1 MRKANLYSPIY
12 EERRKE
18 IISDNM
24 KIGKKV
30 LMRLL
35 SWLVVLFVVLSLMIL
50 SNKPPINGY
59 EISIY
64 DVYPT
69 YLWIFL
75 GATLFFSECI
85 FLLKLFSNDRS
96 KLWLIAFLS
105 MIMVNSILCFMPL
118 IRGYFF
124 YGKGD
129 ALTHVFF
136 VRQIIERGRIGVDVY
151 PAGHLMAA
159 FFSKVLHISPFLA
172 VNIVP
177 PLFYL
182 FYIFSIYLFSKKFF
196 KDEKELILALMILT
210 LPIQSS
216 ISTIFVPNA
225 LSFFMIPIIFYTIFS
240 NNLQFLRK
248 TLILFIFIL
257 TLFLYHSVT
266 AAYTCILIFIVVIVM
281 AIFSDKTDISISFVN
296 TKILYKLLFL
306 VSIVIGIGIL
316 MMYFLSP
323 QFFSY
328 ILFKFTTLF
337 NSVPQSKV
345 YGELVKRAK
354 PTIFD
359 ILKIFLLKFGQLITI
374 LLYSLFLFLL
384 IIYNK
389 KKKHYTFGCRL
400 IFLLVGIMFFVMVGL
415 FSFFGKFLL
424 SFSRTFKFLLFLLP
438 LFIAS
443 SWKYTMYF
451 SGKVKLFCIITFVFF
466 VTVLIFFSLW
476 TALPSPLSK
485 IENQQE
491 TQMSLK
497 GASWFFEKNGGL
509 KTFELSPL
517 HREYDALGRRGVLR
531 LDKNVNPPN
540 HFTYD
545 HNQFFGEMYKEDRY
559 LSICAQ
565 SRIYSPKIW
574 PEFRDR
580 WKYDPEDFKKLEIDY
595 TVNKI
600 YFNGDVEFYYIK
612 TGQ

>member
-1 MRKANLYSPIY
+1 
-12 EERRKE
+12 
-18 IISDNM
+18 M
-24 KIGKKV
+24 KIEKKV
-30 LMRLL
+30 LIRLS
-35 SWLVVLFVVLSLMIL
+35 SWLAILFVVLSLMIL
-50 SNKPPINGY
+50 SNKPLINGY

-69 YLWIFL
+69 GLWIFL
-75 GATLFFSECI
+75 GAALFFSECI
-85 FLLKLFSNDRS
+85 FLSKLFSDDRS
-96 KLWLIAFLS
+96 KRWLIAFLL
-105 MIMVNSILCFMPL
+105 MIMVNSILSFMPL

-129 ALTHVFF
+129 PLTHVFF
-136 VRQIIERGRIGVDVY
+136 VRQIIERGRIGADVY
-151 PAGHLMAA
+151 PASHLMAA

-182 FYIFSIYLFSKKFF
+182 FYIFSIYPFSKKFF
-196 KDEKELILALMILT
+196 KDEKELVLALMILT

-281 AIFSDKTDISISFVN
+281 TIFSNKTDISISFVN

-306 VSIVIGIGIL
+306 VSIVIGAGIL
-316 MMYFLSP
+316 IMRFMAP

-337 NSVPQSKV
+337 NGVSQFKA
-345 YGELVKRAK
+345 YMELANRTKSS
-354 PTIFD
+354 IFD
-359 ILKIFLLKFGQLITI
+359 IFKIFLLKFGGLI
-374 LLYSLFLFLL
+374 FLFLYTSL
-384 IIYNK
+384 LFLLVIYYK
-389 KKKHYTFGCRL
+389 KKKQFILDARL
-400 IFLLVGIMFFVMVGL
+400 IFLIIGILFFVTVTLYMFFGG
-415 FSFFGKFLL
+415 FSLT
-424 SFSRTFKFLLFLLP
+424 FSRTFKFLLFLLP
-438 LFIAS
+438 LFVAS
-443 SWKYTMYF
+443 SWKYIMYF
-451 SGKVKLFCIITFVFF
+451 PYRIKLFCIIVFVFLI
-466 VTVLIFFSLW
+466 TVLIFFSLW

-491 TQMSLK
+491 TQMSLI
-497 GASWFFEKNGGL
+497 GANWFFEKNGGL

-531 LDKNVNPPN
+531 LDKNVNPPD

-545 HNQFFGEMYKEDRY
+545 HNQFFGEMYKKDRY
-559 LSICAQ
+559 LSISAQ

-574 PEFRDR
+574 PEYKGKWR
-580 WKYDPEDFKKLEIDY
+580 YNSEDFEKLEIDY

-600 YFNGDVEFYYIK
+600 YYNGDVEFYYLK
-612 TGQ
+612 TG